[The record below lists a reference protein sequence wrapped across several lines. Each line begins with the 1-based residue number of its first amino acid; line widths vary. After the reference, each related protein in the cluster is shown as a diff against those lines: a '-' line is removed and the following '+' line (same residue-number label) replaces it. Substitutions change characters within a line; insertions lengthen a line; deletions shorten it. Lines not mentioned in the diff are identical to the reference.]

1 MAKSTGIIVT
11 AGVITIGN
19 EFVQKP
25 GSIATFFKPAV
36 AFLLTA
42 MIFSGLEKLDEQ
54 AAVGLASIVMI
65 TVLIGGV
72 NSSYKSPAAEVLSIF
87 GGKS

>member
-1 MAKSTGIIVT
+1 MSASTGIVLT

-19 EFVQKP
+19 EFLQ
-25 GSIATFFKPAV
+25 GGGLNYRAGI
-36 AFLLTA
+36 AFLGSALV
-42 MIFSGLEKLDEQ
+42 FSGLEKLDTE

-72 NSSYKSPAAEVLSIF
+72 NPKYKSPAQEVLSLI
-87 GGKS
+87 GSKAS